1 MRIKA
6 LRNTSASG
14 QSLEAGQIYDISEA
28 DGAFLIKIRKAERHV
43 DAPAAEK
50 PKTKGKAGR

>member
-1 MRIKA
+1 MKIKA

-28 DGAFLIKIRKAERHV
+28 DGAFLIKIRKAEAV
-43 DAPAAEK
+43 MDEPAPEK
-50 PKTKGKAGR
+50 PRAKGKAGK